1 MKPLIEAKNIS
12 KYFETGHGLLH
23 AVDDV
28 SFSIEQGNTLG
39 IVGESGCGKSTL
51 ARIISRLL
59 NQDEGSIIFDGAPVE
74 AKANSALRGEIQM
87 IFQDPYSSLDPKR
100 TVRSAIAEPLRLI
113 RRLNGKALSDEVLR
127 IMKAAGLDERLKNAY
142 PHELDGGRRQRIGIA
157 RALATEPQFIVCDE
171 PVSALDVS
179 IRAQILNLMLDLQR
193 ERGLTYMFISHDLTV
208 VRYMCDEV
216 MVMYLGEIVEK
227 CKADEL
233 FTSPLHP
240 YTKALIASAPSLELD
255 RTDFVALEGEPVS
268 PIDPGEECRFITR
281 CPRAREEC
289 RKKQLLLNINKAG
302 AEHLVRCC
310 LATKQGES
318 Q

>member
-28 SFSIEQGNTLG
+28 SFAIEKGKTLG
-39 IVGESGCGKSTL
+39 VVGESGCGKSTL

-59 NQDEGSIIFDGAPVE
+59 NQDEGSIIFDSAPIE
-74 AKANSALRGEIQM
+74 ANAKKALRGEIQM
-87 IFQDPYSSLDPKR
+87 IFQDPFSSLDPKK
-100 TVRSAIAEPLRLI
+100 TVRAAIAEPLRLI
-113 RRLNGKALSDEVLR
+113 RRLSGKALEDEVLG
-127 IMKAAGLDERLKNAY
+127 IMRAAGLDERLKSAY

-157 RALATEPQFIVCDE
+157 RALATEPKFIVCDE

-216 MVMYLGEIVEK
+216 MVMYLGEVVEK
-227 CKADEL
+227 CGADEL

-240 YTKALIASAPSLELD
+240 YTQALIASAPTLELD
-255 RTDFVALEGEPVS
+255 SCEFAALEGEPVS
-268 PIDPGEECRFITR
+268 PIDPGEECRFIAR
-281 CPRAREEC
+281 CPHACEEC
-289 RKKQLLLNINKAG
+289 RKKQALINVNNTR
-302 AEHLVRCC
+302 AEHLVRCR
-310 LATKQGES
+310 LATK
-318 Q
+318 